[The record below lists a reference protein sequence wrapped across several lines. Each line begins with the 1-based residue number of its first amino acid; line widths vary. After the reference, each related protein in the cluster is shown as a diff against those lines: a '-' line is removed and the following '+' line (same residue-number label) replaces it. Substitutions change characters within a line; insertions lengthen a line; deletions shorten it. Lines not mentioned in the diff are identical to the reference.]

1 MSRKLT
7 VFALVL
13 SMVLSLVPAMS
24 FADSS
29 TGDVPNI
36 DWYFGQVEQTD
47 EQLVNDYVNEYLKE
61 KVGATVTLHAWSGD
75 QYWDNMNT
83 MISSGQDVGII
94 GFGSQTK
101 LDYVVNSQRGAE
113 LPH

>member
-36 DWYFGQVEQTD
+36 DWYFGQVE
-47 EQLVNDYVNEYLKE
+47 LVKPC
-61 KVGATVTLHAWSGD
+61 
-75 QYWDNMNT
+75 
-83 MISSGQDVGII
+83 
-94 GFGSQTK
+94 TK
-101 LDYVVNSQRGAE
+101 
-113 LPH
+113 